1 MFDIISRPFGALLR
15 IIFDFTGNYGY
26 AIILFTIFTRILL
39 LPINIK
45 QTQSTKKMNELNP
58 KIKEIQ
64 TKYKNN
70 PEKMNQE
77 LMKLYKEHNYNP
89 AAGCLPALIQ
99 LPIIIAL
106 FGVLQNPTKFVFT
119 PEEFDAIAKGFLWLA
134 DLGKPDQL
142 YILPVLSAVT
152 TYLQT
157 AMLSAKG
164 NVDPSMKTMNIVL
177 PLMIGYFTLK
187 FPSGIALYWVVGN
200 IFTIIQQYIM
210 KGNAALGSKGG
221 EK

>member
-1 MFDIISRPFGALLR
+1 MLDIISKPFGALLR
-15 IIFDFTGNYGY
+15 IIFDFTGSYGY
-26 AIILFTIFTRILL
+26 AILLFTLLTKILL

-45 QTQSTKKMNELNP
+45 QTQSTKKMNEISP
-58 KIKEIQ
+58 KMKEIQ

-70 PEKMNQE
+70 PEKMNE
-77 LMKLYKEHNYNP
+77 KLMELYKEYNYNP
-89 AAGCLPALIQ
+89 ASGCLPLLIQ

-119 PEEFDAIAKGFLWLA
+119 PEEFAAISKSFWWLA
-134 DLGKPDQL
+134 DLGKPDQF

-157 AMLSAKG
+157 AMISAKG
-164 NVDPSMKTMNIVL
+164 SVDSSMKTMNTIM

-187 FPSGIALYWVVGN
+187 FPSGIALYWVFGN
-200 IFTIIQQYIM
+200 ILTIIQQYFM
-210 KGNAALGSKGG
+210 TKLDVGHKGG

>member
-1 MFDIISRPFGALLR
+1 MLDIISKPFGALLR
-15 IIFDFTGNYGY
+15 IIFDFTGSYGY
-26 AIILFTIFTRILL
+26 AILLFTLLTRILL

-45 QTQSTKKMNELNP
+45 QTQSTKKMNEISP
-58 KIKEIQ
+58 KMKEIQ

-70 PEKMNQE
+70 PEKMNE
-77 LMKLYKEHNYNP
+77 KLMELYKEYNYNP
-89 AAGCLPALIQ
+89 ASGCLPLLIQ

-119 PEEFDAIAKGFLWLA
+119 PEEFAAISKSFWWLA
-134 DLGKPDQL
+134 DLGKPDQF

-164 NVDPSMKTMNIVL
+164 NVDSSMKTMNTIM

-187 FPSGIALYWVVGN
+187 FPSGIALYWVFGN
-200 IFTIIQQYIM
+200 ILTIIQQYFM
-210 KGNAALGSKGG
+210 TKLDVGHKGG

>member
-1 MFDIISRPFGALLR
+1 MLDIISKPFGALLR
-15 IIFDFTGNYGY
+15 IIFDFTGSYGY
-26 AIILFTIFTRILL
+26 AILLFTLLTKILL

-45 QTQSTKKMNELNP
+45 QTQSTKKMNEISP
-58 KIKEIQ
+58 KMKEIQ

-70 PEKMNQE
+70 PEKMNE
-77 LMKLYKEHNYNP
+77 KLMELYKEYNYNP
-89 AAGCLPALIQ
+89 ASGCLPLLIQ

-119 PEEFDAIAKGFLWLA
+119 PEEFAAISKSFWWLA
-134 DLGKPDQL
+134 DLGKPDQF

-164 NVDPSMKTMNIVL
+164 NVDSSMKTMNTIM

-187 FPSGIALYWVVGN
+187 FPSGIALYWVFGN
-200 IFTIIQQYIM
+200 ILTIIQQYFM
-210 KGNAALGSKGG
+210 TKLNVGHKGG
-221 EK
+221 E

>member
-1 MFDIISRPFGALLR
+1 
-15 IIFDFTGNYGY
+15 
-26 AIILFTIFTRILL
+26 
-39 LPINIK
+39 
-45 QTQSTKKMNELNP
+45 MNELNP

-77 LMKLYKEHNYNP
+77 LMKLYKEHNDNP

-119 PEEFDAIAKGFLWLA
+119 PEEFDAIAKGFLWLD

-200 IFTIIQQYIM
+200 IFTIIQQYLM

>member
-1 MFDIISRPFGALLR
+1 LLDIISKPFGALLR
-15 IIFDFTGNYGY
+15 IIFDFTGSYGY
-26 AIILFTIFTRILL
+26 AILLFTLLTKILL

-45 QTQSTKKMNELNP
+45 QTQSTKKMNEISP
-58 KIKEIQ
+58 KMKEIQ

-70 PEKMNQE
+70 PEKMNE
-77 LMKLYKEHNYNP
+77 KLMELYKEYNYNP
-89 AAGCLPALIQ
+89 ASGCLPLLIQ

-119 PEEFDAIAKGFLWLA
+119 PEEFAAISKSFWWLA
-134 DLGKPDQL
+134 DLGKPDQF

-164 NVDPSMKTMNIVL
+164 NVDSSMKTMNVVM

-187 FPSGIALYWVVGN
+187 FPSGIALYWVFGN
-200 IFTIIQQYIM
+200 ILTIIQQYFM
-210 KGNAALGSKGG
+210 TKLNVGHKGG
-221 EK
+221 E

>member
-1 MFDIISRPFGALLR
+1 LLDIISKPFGALLR
-15 IIFDFTGNYGY
+15 IIFDFTGSYGY
-26 AIILFTIFTRILL
+26 AILLFTLLTRILL

-45 QTQSTKKMNELNP
+45 QTQSTKKMNEISP
-58 KIKEIQ
+58 KMKEIQ

-70 PEKMNQE
+70 PEKMNE
-77 LMKLYKEHNYNP
+77 KLMELYKEYNYNP
-89 AAGCLPALIQ
+89 ASGCLPLLIQ

-119 PEEFDAIAKGFLWLA
+119 PEEFAAISKSFWWLA
-134 DLGKPDQL
+134 DLGKPDQF

-164 NVDPSMKTMNIVL
+164 NVDSSMKTMNTIM

-187 FPSGIALYWVVGN
+187 FPSGIALYWVFGN
-200 IFTIIQQYIM
+200 ILTIIQQYFM
-210 KGNAALGSKGG
+210 TKLDVGHKGG

>member
-1 MFDIISRPFGALLR
+1 LLDIISKPFGALLR
-15 IIFDFTGNYGY
+15 IIFDFTGSYGY
-26 AIILFTIFTRILL
+26 AILLFTLLTKILL

-45 QTQSTKKMNELNP
+45 QTQSTKKMNEISP
-58 KIKEIQ
+58 KMKEIQ

-70 PEKMNQE
+70 PEKMNE
-77 LMKLYKEHNYNP
+77 KLMELYKEYNYNP
-89 AAGCLPALIQ
+89 ASGCLPLLIQ

-119 PEEFDAIAKGFLWLA
+119 PEEFAAISKSFWWLA
-134 DLGKPDQL
+134 DLGKPDQF

-164 NVDPSMKTMNIVL
+164 NVDSSMKTMNTIM

-187 FPSGIALYWVVGN
+187 FPSGIALYWVFGN
-200 IFTIIQQYIM
+200 ILTIIQQYFM
-210 KGNAALGSKGG
+210 TKLNVGHKGG
-221 EK
+221 E

>member
-1 MFDIISRPFGALLR
+1 LLDVISRPFGALLR

-26 AIILFTIFTRILL
+26 SIILFTILTRILL

-58 KIKEIQ
+58 KMKEIQ

-77 LMKLYKEHNYNP
+77 LMNLYKEHNYNP
-89 AAGCLPALIQ
+89 ASGCLPALIQ
-99 LPIIIAL
+99 IPIIIAL
-106 FGVLQNPTKFVFT
+106 FGVLHNPTKFVFT
-119 PEEFDAIAKGFLWLA
+119 PEEFDAIAKGFWWLA
-134 DLGKPDQL
+134 DLGKPDKM
-142 YILPVLSAVT
+142 YILPILAAGT

-157 AMLSAKG
+157 AMLTTKG
-164 NVDPSMKTMNIVL
+164 NVDSSMKTMNIVM
-177 PLMIGYFTLK
+177 PLMIGYFTIK

-200 IFTIIQQYIM
+200 IFTIIQQYLM
-210 KGNAALGSKGG
+210 KGKALGSKGG

>member
-1 MFDIISRPFGALLR
+1 MLDIISKPFGALLR
-15 IIFDFTGNYGY
+15 IIFDFTGSYGY
-26 AIILFTIFTRILL
+26 AILLFTLLTKILL

-45 QTQSTKKMNELNP
+45 QTQSTKKMNEISP
-58 KIKEIQ
+58 KMKEIQ

-70 PEKMNQE
+70 PEKMNE
-77 LMKLYKEHNYNP
+77 KMMELYKEYNYNP
-89 AAGCLPALIQ
+89 ASGCLPLLIQ

-119 PEEFDAIAKGFLWLA
+119 PEEFDAISKSFWWLA
-134 DLGKPDQL
+134 DLGKPDQF

-157 AMLSAKG
+157 AMISAKG
-164 NVDPSMKTMNIVL
+164 SVDSSMKTMNTIM

-187 FPSGIALYWVVGN
+187 FPSGIALYWVFGN
-200 IFTIIQQYIM
+200 ILTIIQQYFM
-210 KGNAALGSKGG
+210 TKLDVGHKGG

>member
-1 MFDIISRPFGALLR
+1 MLDIISKPFGALLR
-15 IIFDFTGNYGY
+15 IIFDFTGSYGY
-26 AIILFTIFTRILL
+26 AILLFTLLTKILL

-45 QTQSTKKMNELNP
+45 QTQSTKKMNEISP
-58 KIKEIQ
+58 KMKEIQ

-70 PEKMNQE
+70 PEKMNE
-77 LMKLYKEHNYNP
+77 KLMELYKEYNYNP
-89 AAGCLPALIQ
+89 ASGCLPLLIQ

-119 PEEFDAIAKGFLWLA
+119 PEEFAAISKSFWWLA
-134 DLGKPDQL
+134 DLGKPDQF

-164 NVDPSMKTMNIVL
+164 NVDSSMKTMNVVM

-187 FPSGIALYWVVGN
+187 FPSGIALYWVFGN
-200 IFTIIQQYIM
+200 ILTIIQQYFM
-210 KGNAALGSKGG
+210 TKLDVGHKGG

>member
-1 MFDIISRPFGALLR
+1 LLDIISKPFGALLR
-15 IIFDFTGNYGY
+15 IIFDFTGSYGY
-26 AIILFTIFTRILL
+26 AILLFTLLTKILL

-45 QTQSTKKMNELNP
+45 QTQSTKKMNEISP
-58 KIKEIQ
+58 KMKEIQ

-70 PEKMNQE
+70 PEKMNE
-77 LMKLYKEHNYNP
+77 KMMELYKEYNYNP
-89 AAGCLPALIQ
+89 ASGCLPLLIQ

-119 PEEFDAIAKGFLWLA
+119 PEEFDAISKSFWWLA
-134 DLGKPDQL
+134 DLGKPDQF

-157 AMLSAKG
+157 AMISAKG
-164 NVDPSMKTMNIVL
+164 SVDSSMKTMNTIM

-187 FPSGIALYWVVGN
+187 FPSGIALYWVFGN
-200 IFTIIQQYIM
+200 ILTIIQQYFM
-210 KGNAALGSKGG
+210 TKLDVGHKGG